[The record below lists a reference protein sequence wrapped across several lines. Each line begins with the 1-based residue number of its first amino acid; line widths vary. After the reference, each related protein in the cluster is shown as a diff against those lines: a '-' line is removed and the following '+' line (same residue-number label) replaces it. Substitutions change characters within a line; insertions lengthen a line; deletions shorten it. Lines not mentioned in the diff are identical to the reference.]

1 LEEQWFSKNINDVK
15 WMSIKDLGNCNVFID
30 KTSEYLTEE
39 AVERFNVP
47 IIKPNTVVVS
57 FKLTVGRVAITTE
70 RMLSNEAIAHIN
82 LKDEFPFP
90 YFFYLLLKGYN
101 YKKLGNTSSI
111 ATAVNSKTIKQ
122 MKFVLPDKKTLKE
135 FNSLITPLFERMR
148 LNTFELKD
156 LNYMNNNMN
165 ENQLNED

>member
-1 LEEQWFSKNINDVK
+1 
-15 WMSIKDLGNCNVFID
+15 MFID

-47 IIKPNTVVVS
+47 TIKPNTVVVS

-70 RMLSNEAIAHIN
+70 RMLSNEAIAHVN
-82 LKDEFPFP
+82 LKDEYPFP

-111 ATAVNSKTIKQ
+111 GTAVNSK
-122 MKFVLPDKKTLKE
+122 
-135 FNSLITPLFERMR
+135 R
-148 LNTFELKD
+148 
-156 LNYMNNNMN
+156 
-165 ENQLNED
+165 